1 MSYWKLSEEAM
12 NKRLS
17 NILLL
22 RKEMMGN
29 VDKLHV
35 SISTGNSK
43 LGAIPSVSLIP
54 VLDCANCSACGHS
67 CYDLRHD
74 LIYKAGRIARV
85 TNNLIYTCA
94 PQRYFR
100 EIKAWLT
107 LNFPRAFRWHIGGG
121 IKDVFY
127 YHQMIHIAETFP
139 DIKFLCFTKRFNL
152 VNQEYAKGN
161 IAPDNLRIIFSGWK
175 GQKMP
180 NPYGFPSAHPLFSDG
195 TTSAHDGAKLCT
207 NNCTECLH
215 EKRLCWTLG
224 NNEEVIFPAH

>member
-85 TNNLIYTCA
+85 KNNLIYTCD

-107 LNFPRAFRWHIGGG
+107 LNFPRAFRWHIGGD

-127 YHQMIHIAETFP
+127 YHQMIHIAKTFP

-161 IAPDNLRIIFSGWK
+161 IAPDNLRLYSRDGKVRRCLTHMVFLLHILYSQTVQHLPTMVRNSVRATVRNVFMKRGYV
-175 GQKMP
+175 GL
-180 NPYGFPSAHPLFSDG
+180 SAIM
-195 TTSAHDGAKLCT
+195 
-207 NNCTECLH
+207 
-215 EKRLCWTLG
+215 KR
-224 NNEEVIFPAH
+224 